1 MRHRPYLSALIAIT
15 LIGTPA
21 VALAQ
26 GAGMGIGTAPG
37 TGTVPPVGTTNTGSA
52 GITAAPGGS
61 STTTT
66 GKGTGTNSRTN
77 TGINEPGA
85 PNMSTP
91 GIMGTGAT
99 PSGLPGDDP
108 AHPGFPARV
117 GHH

>member
-1 MRHRPYLSALIAIT
+1 MRHRPYLSALIALT

-26 GAGMGIGTAPG
+26 GAGMGLGTTPG
-37 TGTVPPVGTTNTGSA
+37 TGTVPPVGTPNTGTIGMA
-52 GITAAPGGS
+52 
-61 STTTT
+61 
-66 GKGTGTNSRTN
+66 TGTRTN
-77 TGINEPGA
+77 TVINQPGA

-91 GIMGTGAT
+91 GIMGTGAS

-117 GHH
+117 GHR

>member
-1 MRHRPYLSALIAIT
+1 MRHQPYLSALIAIT

-26 GAGMGIGTAPG
+26 GAGMGVGTTPG
-37 TGTVPPVGTTNTGSA
+37 TGTVPPVGTPNTGSA
-52 GITAAPGGS
+52 
-61 STTTT
+61 TT
-66 GKGTGTNSRTN
+66 GMGTGTRTN
-77 TGINEPGA
+77 TVINQPGA

-91 GIMGTGAT
+91 GRMGTGAT

-117 GHH
+117 GHQ

>member
-1 MRHRPYLSALIAIT
+1 MRHQRYLSALIAIT

-26 GAGMGIGTAPG
+26 GAGMGVGTTPG
-37 TGTVPPVGTTNTGSA
+37 TGTVPPVGTPNTGA
-52 GITAAPGGS
+52 GITAAPGGP

-66 GKGTGTNSRTN
+66 GMGTGTRTN
-77 TGINEPGA
+77 TTINQPGA

-91 GIMGTGAT
+91 GSMGTGAT

>member
-37 TGTVPPVGTTNTGSA
+37 TGTVPPVGTPNTGSA
-52 GITAAPGGS
+52 GITSAPGGS
-61 STTTT
+61 STT
-66 GKGTGTNSRTN
+66 GMGTGAPARTN
-77 TGINEPGA
+77 IGINEPGA
-85 PNMSTP
+85 PNMSKP
-91 GIMGTGAT
+91 GTMGTGAT